1 MKRISGSETS
11 IKAASRLRGILQ
23 RVIRCRERQF
33 GVPRITLVLYFGVLT
48 FFSLFF
54 ALPIG
59 LAVRS
64 AFLDQTGA
72 LTLDYIRE
80 VFRNPIYLEG
90 FTNALRLAAG
100 STLLAF
106 TIAAPL
112 AWISERYE
120 FPAKRPLSAFF
131 LLPMM
136 LPPFVGAI
144 GFRQI
149 FGQEGAVNALL
160 RTVGCLGQNQVI
172 DWVGAGR
179 EWGIISLNALHLY
192 PILYLN
198 LVAALANVDPVLL
211 EAAEN
216 LGCTG
221 VRRAWRIV
229 VPLAMPGIFA
239 GGSIVF
245 IWAFTE
251 LGVPLMFD
259 YYRITSVQ
267 IFNGLSDID
276 SNPFT
281 YALVAVTLFS
291 VALIYIVFRLLVGKP
306 PPAVPGRGGHAGQIT
321 VLSGVGGLLC
331 SSFFLGIC
339 FLSLLPQLGL
349 LLVSLS
355 KDWYRTVLPQSFT
368 FQHYVSALGNH
379 LTVPSIQNSLVYAS
393 LSTIVDVVLG
403 VIIAY
408 LVTRTKVFGRSLLDA
423 LAMLPLVV
431 PGLILAFGYLALT
444 RRGSLLSFLDPARN
458 PLVLLV
464 LAYAVRRIPYVV
476 RSAAAG
482 FEQASVTLEE
492 AAQSVGASPFRA
504 LIRITLPLITAN
516 LFSGSILA
524 FAFAM
529 LEVSDSLI
537 LAQKQADYPIA
548 KAIYELSNI
557 LGEGRYLAAALGVW
571 AMVFLGLTIVAASR
585 SIGAK
590 LGTLFRT

>member
-1 MKRISGSETS
+1 MKGETSPLQRTFHRIFGPRFRGPRISRVS
-11 IKAASRLRGILQ
+11 IILYL
-23 RVIRCRERQF
+23 VVLAFF
-33 GVPRITLVLYFGVLT
+33 G
-48 FFSLFF
+48 LFF
-54 ALPIG
+54 VWPIVV
-59 LAVRS
+59 AVRG

-72 LTLDYIRE
+72 LTFDYIRE

-90 FTNALRLAAG
+90 FVNALRLAVG
-100 STLLAF
+100 STIVAF
-106 TIAAPL
+106 ALAAPL
-112 AWISERYE
+112 AWISERFE
-120 FPAKRPLSAFF
+120 FPAKRGLSALL

-149 FGQEGAVNALL
+149 FGQEGAFNALL
-160 RTVGCLGQNQVI
+160 HAVGWLGQNQVI

-179 EWGIISLNALHLY
+179 EWGIVLLNALHLY

-216 LGCTG
+216 LGCSG
-221 VRRAWRIV
+221 LRRAWRVTI
-229 VPLAMPGIFA
+229 PLVMPGIFA

-259 YYRITSVQ
+259 YYRVTPVQ

-281 YALVAVTLFS
+281 YALVAVTLIGS
-291 VALIYIVFRLLVGKP
+291 ALIYLAIRLLAGKP
-306 PPAVPGRGGHAGQIT
+306 PPAMPGRGGHAGQML
-321 VLSGVGGLLC
+321 VLGPVRGLFC
-331 SSFFLGIC
+331 TFFFLAVC
-339 FLSLLPQLGL
+339 ALALLPQLGVI
-349 LLVSLS
+349 LVSFS
-355 KDWYRTVLPQSFT
+355 RDWYRTILPQSLT
-368 FQHYVSALGNH
+368 LQHYTLALGNH
-379 LTVPSIQNSLVYAS
+379 LTVPAIQNSLVYAS
-393 LSTIVDVVLG
+393 LSTLLDLFLG
-403 VIIAY
+403 VTIAY
-408 LVTRTKVFGRSLLDA
+408 LITRTKIFGRSWLDA
-423 LAMLPLVV
+423 LAMLPLAV

-444 RRGSLLSFLDPARN
+444 RTGNLLHFLDPARN
-458 PLVLLV
+458 PLILLV
-464 LAYAVRRIPYVV
+464 LAYAVRRLPYVV

-492 AAQSVGASPFRA
+492 AAQSVGASPFHA
-504 LIRITLPLITAN
+504 LLRITLPLVMAN
-516 LFSGSILA
+516 LFSGGILA

-571 AMVFLGLTIVAASR
+571 AMVFLALTIAAASR
-585 SIGAK
+585 SIGVR
-590 LGTLFRT
+590 LGALFRG

>member
-1 MKRISGSETS
+1 MKTIFPSRGSEGEAS
-11 IKAASRLRGILQ
+11 SLRKIVRRVFGSRLRCSRIS
-23 RVIRCRERQF
+23 RV
-33 GVPRITLVLYFGVLT
+33 TLALYFGVLA
-48 FFSLFF
+48 FFGLFF
-54 ALPIG
+54 VLP
-59 LAVRS
+59 LAIAIRG

-72 LTLDYIRE
+72 LTLDYFCE
-80 VFRNPIYLEG
+80 VFRNTIYLEG
-90 FTNALRLAAG
+90 FVNALKLALG

-106 TIAAPL
+106 SIAAPL
-112 AWISERYE
+112 AWISESFE
-120 FPAKRPLSAFF
+120 FPAKRALSSLL

-149 FGQEGAVNALL
+149 FGQEGAVNAIL
-160 RTVGCLGQNQVI
+160 RALGWLGQNQVI
-172 DWVGAGR
+172 DWLGAGR
-179 EWGIISLNALHLY
+179 EWGIVLLNALHLY

-221 VRRAWRIV
+221 LRRAWRV
-229 VPLAMPGIFA
+229 TVPLVMPGIFA

-259 YYRITSVQ
+259 YYRVTPVQ

-281 YALVAVTLFS
+281 YALVAVTLIGS
-291 VALIYIVFRLLVGKP
+291 ALLYVSIRLLAGKP
-306 PPAVPGRGGHAGQIT
+306 PPAMPGRGGHAGQRAA
-321 VLSGVGGLLC
+321 LGGVRGLLC
-331 SSFFLGIC
+331 ASFFLAIC
-339 FLSLLPQLGL
+339 ALALLPQLGVI
-349 LLVSLS
+349 LVSFS
-355 KDWYRTVLPQSFT
+355 KDWYRTILPQSYT
-368 FQHYVSALGNH
+368 LQHYVFALGNH
-379 LTVPSIQNSLVYAS
+379 LTVPAIQNSLVYAS
-393 LSTIVDVVLG
+393 LSTIVDLLLG

-408 LVTRTKVFGRSLLDA
+408 LITRTKIIGRSLLDA
-423 LAMLPLVV
+423 LAMLPLAV

-444 RRGSLLSFLDPARN
+444 RPGSFLGFLDPARS

-492 AAQSVGASPFRA
+492 AARSLGASPFRA
-504 LIRITLPLITAN
+504 LTRITLPLIMAN
-516 LFSGSILA
+516 LFSGCILA

-529 LEVSDSLI
+529 LEVSDSLV
-537 LAQKQADYPIA
+537 LAQKQVDYPIA

-571 AMVFLGLTIVAASR
+571 ALAFLALTIAAASR
-585 SIGAK
+585 SIGVK
-590 LGTLFRT
+590 LGALFRG

>member
-1 MKRISGSETS
+1 MKGT
-11 IKAASRLRGILQ
+11 IL
-23 RVIRCRERQF
+23 
-33 GVPRITLVLYFGVLT
+33 TLYFVVLG
-48 FFSLFF
+48 FFGLFF
-54 ALPIG
+54 VWPIVI
-59 LAVRS
+59 AVRG

-72 LTLDYIRE
+72 FTFDYIRE

-90 FTNALRLAAG
+90 FSNALKLAVG

-106 TIAAPL
+106 SIAAPL
-112 AWISERYE
+112 AWISERFE
-120 FPAKRPLSAFF
+120 FPAKRALSGFL

-144 GFRQI
+144 GLRQI

-160 RTVGCLGQNQVI
+160 HAAGWLSPNQVI
-172 DWVGAGR
+172 DWLGTGR
-179 EWGIISLNALHLY
+179 EWGIIFLNALHLY

-198 LVAALANVDPVLL
+198 LVAALANLDPVLL

-221 VRRAWRIV
+221 LRRAWRV
-229 VPLAMPGIFA
+229 TVPLVMPGIFA
-239 GGSIVF
+239 GGTIVF

-259 YYRITSVQ
+259 YYRVTPVQ

-281 YALVAVTLFS
+281 YALVAVTLIGS
-291 VALIYIVFRLLVGKP
+291 ALIYFAIRFLVGKP
-306 PPAVPGRGGHAGQIT
+306 PPAMPGRGGHAGQT
-321 VLSGVGGLLC
+321 TTLGNLPGLLC
-331 SSFFLGIC
+331 SAFFLVIC
-339 FLSLLPQLGL
+339 ALALLPQVGVI
-349 LLVSLS
+349 LVSFS
-355 KDWYRTVLPQSFT
+355 KDWYRTILPESFT
-368 FQHYVSALGNH
+368 LQHYVLALGNH
-379 LTVPSIQNSLVYAS
+379 LTVPAIQNSLVYAS
-393 LSTIVDVVLG
+393 LSTFVDLLLG
-403 VIIAY
+403 VVIAY
-408 LVTRTKVFGRSLLDA
+408 LITRTKIFGRSLLDA
-423 LAMLPLVV
+423 LSMLPLAV

-444 RRGSLLSFLDPARN
+444 RRGSFLQALDPSRS

-504 LIRITLPLITAN
+504 LIRITLPLIMAN
-516 LFSGSILA
+516 LFSGCILA

-529 LEVSDSLI
+529 LEVSDSLV
-537 LAQKQADYPIA
+537 LAQKQVDYPIA

-571 AMVFLGLTIVAASR
+571 AMVFLGLTIAAASR

-590 LGTLFRT
+590 LGTLFRG

>member
-1 MKRISGSETS
+1 VKSLVSNSGLKFRKIVHRAFGARSPDNRSSGVTL
-11 IKAASRLRGILQ
+11 ALYFVVLAF
-23 RVIRCRERQF
+23 F
-33 GVPRITLVLYFGVLT
+33 GV
-48 FFSLFF
+48 FFV
-54 ALPIG
+54 LPIAI
-59 LAVRS
+59 AVRG

-72 LTLDYIRE
+72 LTLDYLVE

-90 FTNALRLAAG
+90 FTNALKLAVG
-100 STLLAF
+100 STVLAF
-106 TIAAPL
+106 SIAAPL
-112 AWISERYE
+112 AWISERFD
-120 FPAKRPLSAFF
+120 FPAKRLLSAFL

-149 FGQEGAVNALL
+149 FGQEGAVNAVLHA
-160 RTVGCLGQNQVI
+160 VGWLGQNQVI
-172 DWVGAGR
+172 DWLGSGR
-179 EWGIISLNALHLY
+179 EWGIILLNALHLY

-198 LVAALANVDPVLL
+198 LVAALANVDPALL

-216 LGCTG
+216 LGCSG
-221 VRRAWRIV
+221 LRRAWRV
-229 VPLAMPGIFA
+229 TVPLVMPGIFA
-239 GGSIVF
+239 GGTIVF

-259 YYRITSVQ
+259 YYRVTPVQ

-281 YALVAVTLFS
+281 YALVAVTLIGS
-291 VALIYIVFRLLVGKP
+291 ALVYLAIRLLAGKP
-306 PPAVPGRGGHAGQIT
+306 PPAMPGRGGHAGQIV
-321 VLSGVGGLLC
+321 VLGGLRGYLC
-331 SSFFLGIC
+331 SFFCLAIC
-339 FLSLLPQLGL
+339 ALALLPQLGV
-349 LLVSLS
+349 LLVSFS
-355 KDWYRTVLPQSFT
+355 KDWYQSILPQSFT
-368 FQHYVSALGNH
+368 LQHYVFALGNQ

-393 LSTIVDVVLG
+393 LSTLVDLLLG

-408 LVTRTKVFGRSLLDA
+408 LITRTRIFGRSLLDS
-423 LAMLPLVV
+423 LAMLPLAV

-444 RRGSLLSFLDPARN
+444 RPGSFLSILDPARN
-458 PLVLLV
+458 PLILLV

-492 AAQSVGASPFRA
+492 AAQSLGASPFRA
-504 LIRITLPLITAN
+504 LIRITLPLIMAN
-516 LFSGSILA
+516 LFSGCILA

-529 LEVSDSLI
+529 LEVSDSLV

-571 AMVFLGLTIVAASR
+571 SMVFLGLTIAAASR
-585 SIGAK
+585 SIGVK
-590 LGTLFRT
+590 LGALFRS

>member
-1 MKRISGSETS
+1 MKSIFPLPESSRTPSLAGRIIRRLFGPDSGGSPPS
-11 IKAASRLRGILQ
+11 PVILTLYI
-23 RVIRCRERQF
+23 VVLGFF
-33 GVPRITLVLYFGVLT
+33 G
-48 FFSLFF
+48 LFF
-54 ALPIG
+54 VLPIAV
-59 LAVRS
+59 AVRG
-64 AFLDQTGA
+64 AFLDQTGGF
-72 LTLDYIRE
+72 TLDYLWE

-90 FTNALRLAAG
+90 FTNALKLAVG

-106 TIAAPL
+106 AIAAPL
-112 AWISERYE
+112 AWVSERFE
-120 FPAKRPLSAFF
+120 FPMKRSLSALL

-160 RTVGCLGQNQVI
+160 RAVGWLGPHQVI
-172 DWVGAGR
+172 DWLGSGR
-179 EWGIISLNALHLY
+179 EWGIICLNGLHLY

-198 LVAALANVDPVLL
+198 LAAALANVDPALL

-216 LGCTG
+216 LGCSG
-221 VRRAWRIV
+221 LRRAWRVTI
-229 VPLAMPGIFA
+229 PLIMPGIFA
-239 GGSIVF
+239 GGTIVF

-259 YYRITSVQ
+259 YYRVTPVQ

-281 YALVAVTLFS
+281 YALVAVTLICS
-291 VALIYIVFRLLVGKP
+291 ALIYFVIRLLVGKP
-306 PPAVPGRGGHAGQIT
+306 PPAMPSRGGHAGQMT
-321 VLSGVGGLLC
+321 VLGGIRGLLC
-331 SSFFLGIC
+331 SIFFLTIC
-339 FLSLLPQLGL
+339 GLALLPQVGVIM
-349 LLVSLS
+349 VSFS
-355 KDWYRTVLPQSFT
+355 EDWYRTILPHSFT
-368 FQHYVSALGNH
+368 LRHYALALGNH
-379 LTVPSIQNSLVYAS
+379 LTVPAIQNSLLYAS
-393 LSTIVDVVLG
+393 LSTVLDLLLG

-408 LVTRTKVFGRSLLDA
+408 IITRTRILGRSLLDA
-423 LAMLPLVV
+423 LAMLPLAV

-444 RRGSLLSFLDPARN
+444 RPGNLLSFLDPVRS
-458 PLVLLV
+458 PLILLV

-492 AAQSVGASPFRA
+492 AAQSLGASPFRA
-504 LIRITLPLITAN
+504 LTRITLPLIMAN
-516 LFSGSILA
+516 LFSGAILA

-529 LEVSDSLI
+529 LEVSDSLV

-571 AMVFLGLTIVAASR
+571 AMVFLGLTIAAASR
-585 SIGAK
+585 SIGSR
-590 LGTLFRT
+590 LGALFRS

>member
-1 MKRISGSETS
+1 MKTVSRSPDSKRTASLVERVAHRFLGFNLSGSRNS
-11 IKAASRLRGILQ
+11 
-23 RVIRCRERQF
+23 
-33 GVPRITLVLYFGVLT
+33 PITLALYFGVLA
-48 FFSLFF
+48 FFGLFF
-54 ALPIG
+54 VLPITI
-59 LAVRS
+59 AVRG

-72 LTLDYIRE
+72 PTLDYFLE

-90 FTNALRLAAG
+90 FTNALRLAVG

-106 TIAAPL
+106 AVAAPL
-112 AWISERYE
+112 AWISERFE
-120 FPAKRPLSAFF
+120 FPAKRALSGLL

-160 RTVGCLGQNQVI
+160 RAMGWLGQTQVI
-172 DWVGAGR
+172 DWLGIGR
-179 EWGIISLNALHLY
+179 EWGIVTLNALHLY

-216 LGCTG
+216 LGCSG
-221 VRRAWRIV
+221 LRRAWRVTI
-229 VPLAMPGIFA
+229 PLVMPGIFA

-259 YYRITSVQ
+259 YYRVTPVQ

-281 YALVAVTLFS
+281 YALVAVTLVVS
-291 VALIYIVFRLLVGKP
+291 ALIYLVIRLLAGKP
-306 PPAVPGRGGHAGQIT
+306 PPAMPGRGGHSAQIIT
-321 VLSGVGGLLC
+321 LPGVRGLLC
-331 SSFFLGIC
+331 SSYFLAIC
-339 FLSLLPQLGL
+339 ALALLPQLGVI
-349 LLVSLS
+349 LVSFS
-355 KDWYRTVLPQSFT
+355 KDWYRTILPQSFT
-368 FQHYVSALGNH
+368 LQHYVLALGNH
-379 LTVPSIQNSLVYAS
+379 LTVPAIQNSLIYAS
-393 LSTIVDVVLG
+393 LSTLLDLLLG

-408 LVTRTKVFGRSLLDA
+408 LITRTKIFGRSLLDA
-423 LAMLPLVV
+423 LAMLPLAV

-444 RRGSLLSFLDPARN
+444 RRGSFLAFLDPARN
-458 PLVLLV
+458 PLILLV
-464 LAYAVRRIPYVV
+464 LAYAVRRLPYVV

-492 AAQSVGASPFRA
+492 AAQNLGASPIRA
-504 LIRITLPLITAN
+504 LKRITLPLIMAN
-516 LFSGSILA
+516 LFSGGILA

-529 LEVSDSLI
+529 LEVSDSLV

-548 KAIYELSNI
+548 KAIYELANI
-557 LGEGRYLAAALGVW
+557 LGEGPYLAAALGVW
-571 AMVFLGLTIVAASR
+571 AMVFLGLTIAAASR
-585 SIGAK
+585 SIGVK
-590 LGTLFRT
+590 LGALFRG

>member
-1 MKRISGSETS
+1 MKRTSPSREPKAEALPVQSIFRRVFGSRRRGPRVSG
-11 IKAASRLRGILQ
+11 
-23 RVIRCRERQF
+23 
-33 GVPRITLVLYFGVLT
+33 ITLALYFGVLI
-48 FFSLFF
+48 FFGLFF
-54 ALPIG
+54 VLPIAI
-59 LAVRS
+59 AVRG

-72 LTLDYIRE
+72 LTLDYFYE
-80 VFRNPIYLEG
+80 VFRNPIYREG

-100 STLLAF
+100 STFLAF
-106 TIAAPL
+106 AIAAPL
-112 AWISERYE
+112 AWISERFE
-120 FPAKRPLSAFF
+120 FPAKRTLSALL

-149 FGQEGAVNALL
+149 FGQQGAVNALL
-160 RTVGCLGQNQVI
+160 RAVGWLGQNQVI
-172 DWVGAGR
+172 DWVGGGR
-179 EWGIISLNALHLY
+179 EWGIVLLNALHLY

-221 VRRAWRIV
+221 LRRAWRVTI
-229 VPLAMPGIFA
+229 PLVMPGIFA

-259 YYRITSVQ
+259 YYRVTPVQ

-281 YALVAVTLFS
+281 YALVAVTLLGS
-291 VALIYIVFRLLVGKP
+291 ALIYFVIRLLVGKSS
-306 PPAVPGRGGHAGQIT
+306 PAMPGRGGHGGQIT
-321 VLSGVGGLLC
+321 TLRGFRGLSC
-331 SSFFLGIC
+331 SSFLVAIC
-339 FLSLLPQLGL
+339 ALALLPQLGVI
-349 LLVSLS
+349 LVSFS
-355 KDWYRTVLPQSFT
+355 KDWYQTILPQSFT
-368 FQHYVSALGNH
+368 LQHYALALGNH
-379 LTVPSIQNSLVYAS
+379 LTVPAIQNSLVYAS
-393 LSTIVDVVLG
+393 LSTTVDLLLG
-403 VIIAY
+403 VVIAY
-408 LVTRTKVFGRSLLDA
+408 LITRTRILGRSLLDA
-423 LAMLPLVV
+423 LAMMPLAV

-444 RRGSLLSFLDPARN
+444 RRGSFLNFLDPAQN

-464 LAYAVRRIPYVV
+464 LAYAVRRMPYVV

-482 FEQASVTLEE
+482 FQQASVTLEE
-492 AAQSVGASPFRA
+492 AAQSLGASPFRA
-504 LIRITLPLITAN
+504 LTRITLPLIMAN
-516 LFSGSILA
+516 LFSGCLLA

-571 AMVFLGLTIVAASR
+571 AMVFLGLTIAAASR
-585 SIGAK
+585 SIGVK
-590 LGTLFRT
+590 LGALFRG

>member
-1 MKRISGSETS
+1 VKTVFRSQESKKAPSGEGGTLRAV
-11 IKAASRLRGILQ
+11 IKSRLRGS
-23 RVIRCRERQF
+23 
-33 GVPRITLVLYFGVLT
+33 GVSPGTLALYFGVLA
-48 FFSLFF
+48 FFGVFF
-54 ALPIG
+54 VLPIAV
-59 LAVRS
+59 AVRG

-72 LTLDYIRE
+72 LTLDYLRE
-80 VFRNPIYLEG
+80 IFRNPIYLEG
-90 FTNALRLAAG
+90 FTNALRLAVG

-106 TIAAPL
+106 AIAAPL

-120 FPAKRPLSAFF
+120 FPAKRSLSALL

-160 RTVGCLGQNQVI
+160 RNVGWLGQNQVI
-172 DWVGAGR
+172 DWIGAGR
-179 EWGIISLNALHLY
+179 EWGIILLNALHLY

-229 VPLAMPGIFA
+229 VPLVMPGIFA

-259 YYRITSVQ
+259 YYRVTSVQ

-281 YALVAVTLFS
+281 YALVAVTLFGS
-291 VALIYIVFRLLVGKP
+291 ALIYLVFRLMRGTSLP
-306 PPAVPGRGGHAGQIT
+306 PMPGRGGHAGQVT
-321 VLSGVGGLLC
+321 ALGGVRGLLC
-331 SSFFLGIC
+331 SSFYLAIC
-339 FLSLLPQLGL
+339 VLSLLPQLGV
-349 LLVSLS
+349 LLVSFS
-355 KDWYRTVLPQSFT
+355 KDWYRTILPQSFT
-368 FQHYVSALGNH
+368 LQHYVFALGNH

-393 LSTIVDVVLG
+393 FSTILDILLG

-408 LVTRTKVFGRSLLDA
+408 LVTRTRIFGRSLLDA
-423 LAMLPLVV
+423 LAMLPLAV

-482 FEQASVTLEE
+482 FEQASITLEE

-504 LIRITLPLITAN
+504 VTRITLPLITAN
-516 LFSGSILA
+516 IFSGSILA

-529 LEVSDSLI
+529 LEVSDSLV

-571 AMVFLGLTIVAASR
+571 AMVFLGLTIAAASR

-590 LGTLFRT
+590 LGALFRI

>member
-1 MKRISGSETS
+1 MKNIFRSSERKGAISPVG
-11 IKAASRLRGILQ
+11 KMLSRVFGTGGARLS
-23 RVIRCRERQF
+23 RV
-33 GVPRITLVLYFGVLT
+33 TLLLYVGVLV
-48 FFSLFF
+48 FFGLFF
-54 ALPIG
+54 VLPIAI
-59 LAVRS
+59 AVRG

-72 LTLDYIRE
+72 LTLDYVRE

-90 FTNALRLAAG
+90 FTNALRLAVG
-100 STLLAF
+100 STFFAF
-106 TIAAPL
+106 VIAAPL
-112 AWISERYE
+112 AWISERFD
-120 FPAKRPLSAFF
+120 FPQKRALSAFL

-144 GFRQI
+144 GVRQI

-160 RTVGCLGQNQVI
+160 HSVGWPGQNQVI
-172 DWVGAGR
+172 DWLGAGR
-179 EWGIISLNALHLY
+179 EWGIIALNALHLY

-216 LGCTG
+216 LGCSG
-221 VRRAWRIV
+221 LRRAWRVTI
-229 VPLAMPGIFA
+229 PLVMPGIFA

-259 YYRITSVQ
+259 YYRVTPVQ
-267 IFNGLSDID
+267 IFSGLSDID

-281 YALVAVTLFS
+281 YALVAVTLIGS
-291 VALIYIVFRLLVGKP
+291 ALIYGVIRLLAGKP
-306 PPAVPGRGGHAGQIT
+306 PPAMAGRGGHAGQIST
-321 VLSGVGGLLC
+321 LRGAQGLLC
-331 SSFFLGIC
+331 SSFFLAIC
-339 FLSLLPQLGL
+339 ALALLPQLGVI
-349 LLVSLS
+349 LVSLS
-355 KDWYRTVLPQSFT
+355 KDWYQTILPQSFT
-368 FQHYVSALGNH
+368 LQHYVLALGNH
-379 LTVPSIQNSLVYAS
+379 LTVPAIQNSLVYAS
-393 LSTIVDVVLG
+393 LSTILDLILG
-403 VIIAY
+403 VVIAY
-408 LVTRTKVFGRSLLDA
+408 LVTRTKVVGRSLLDA
-423 LAMLPLVV
+423 LAMLPLAV

-444 RRGSLLSFLDPARN
+444 RPGSFLGFLDPARS

-492 AAQSVGASPFRA
+492 AARSLGASPFRA
-504 LIRITLPLITAN
+504 LTRITLPLIMAN
-516 LFSGSILA
+516 LFSGCILA

-529 LEVSDSLI
+529 LEVSDSLV

-571 AMVFLGLTIVAASR
+571 AMVFLGLTIAAASR
-585 SIGAK
+585 SIGVK
-590 LGTLFRT
+590 LGALFRG

>member
-1 MKRISGSETS
+1 MKTNFGSLELNRKTSPIGRIVRQLFGSRIRGARISRVTL
-11 IKAASRLRGILQ
+11 ALYIL
-23 RVIRCRERQF
+23 VLAFF
-33 GVPRITLVLYFGVLT
+33 GV
-48 FFSLFF
+48 FFV
-54 ALPIG
+54 LPIAI
-59 LAVRS
+59 AVRG
-64 AFLDQTGA
+64 AFLDQAGA

-80 VFRNPIYLEG
+80 VFRNPVYLEG
-90 FTNALRLAAG
+90 FTNALRLAVG

-106 TIAAPL
+106 SIAAPL
-112 AWISERYE
+112 AWISERFE
-120 FPAKRPLSAFF
+120 FPGKSALSALL

-160 RTVGCLGQNQVI
+160 RAVGWLGQNQVI
-172 DWVGAGR
+172 DWLGAGR

-198 LVAALANVDPVLL
+198 LVAALANLDPVLL

-216 LGCTG
+216 LGCSG
-221 VRRAWRIV
+221 LRRAWRV
-229 VPLAMPGIFA
+229 TVPLVMPGIFA
-239 GGSIVF
+239 GGTIVF

-259 YYRITSVQ
+259 YYRVTPVQ

-281 YALVAVTLFS
+281 YALVAVTLIGS
-291 VALIYIVFRLLVGKP
+291 ALIYFVIRLLVGKP
-306 PPAVPGRGGHAGQIT
+306 PPAMPGRGGHAGQMT
-321 VLSGVGGLLC
+321 ALGGVRGLLC
-331 SSFFLGIC
+331 SSFFTTVCVLA
-339 FLSLLPQLGL
+339 LLPQLGVI
-349 LLVSLS
+349 LVSFS
-355 KDWYRTVLPQSFT
+355 KDWYRTILPQSFT
-368 FQHYVSALGNH
+368 LQHYVFALGNP
-379 LTVPSIQNSLVYAS
+379 LTVPSIRNSLVYAS
-393 LSTIVDVVLG
+393 LSTAVDLLLG
-403 VIIAY
+403 VNIAY
-408 LVTRTKVFGRSLLDA
+408 LITRTKIFGRSLLDA
-423 LAMLPLVV
+423 LAMLPLAV

-444 RRGSLLSFLDPARN
+444 RPGSFLSFLDPARN
-458 PLVLLV
+458 PLILLV

-492 AAQSVGASPFRA
+492 AAQSLGASPFRA
-504 LIRITLPLITAN
+504 LTRVTLPLITAN
-516 LFSGSILA
+516 LFSGAILA

-529 LEVSDSLI
+529 LEVSDSLV

-571 AMVFLGLTIVAASR
+571 AMAFLGLTIAAASR

-590 LGTLFRT
+590 LGALFRG

>member
-1 MKRISGSETS
+1 MKGT
-11 IKAASRLRGILQ
+11 IL
-23 RVIRCRERQF
+23 
-33 GVPRITLVLYFGVLT
+33 TLYFVVLG
-48 FFSLFF
+48 FFGLFF
-54 ALPIG
+54 VWPIVI
-59 LAVRS
+59 AVRG
-64 AFLDQTGA
+64 AFLDQTG
-72 LTLDYIRE
+72 TFTFDYIRE

-90 FTNALRLAAG
+90 FSNALKLAVG

-106 TIAAPL
+106 SIAAPL
-112 AWISERYE
+112 AWISERFE
-120 FPAKRPLSAFF
+120 FPAKRALSGLL

-144 GFRQI
+144 GLRQI

-160 RTVGCLGQNQVI
+160 HAAGWLSPNQVI
-172 DWVGAGR
+172 DWLGTGR
-179 EWGIISLNALHLY
+179 EWGIIFLNALHLY

-198 LVAALANVDPVLL
+198 LVAALANLDPVLL

-221 VRRAWRIV
+221 LRRAWRV
-229 VPLAMPGIFA
+229 TVPLVMPGIFA
-239 GGSIVF
+239 GGTIVF

-259 YYRITSVQ
+259 YYRVTPVQ

-281 YALVAVTLFS
+281 YALVAVTLIGS
-291 VALIYIVFRLLVGKP
+291 ALIYFAIRFLVGKP
-306 PPAVPGRGGHAGQIT
+306 PPAMPGRGGHAGQT
-321 VLSGVGGLLC
+321 TTLGNLPGLLC
-331 SSFFLGIC
+331 SAFFLVIC
-339 FLSLLPQLGL
+339 ALALLPQVGVI
-349 LLVSLS
+349 LVSFS
-355 KDWYRTVLPQSFT
+355 KDWYRTILPESFT
-368 FQHYVSALGNH
+368 LQHYVLALGNH
-379 LTVPSIQNSLVYAS
+379 LTVPAIQNSLVYAS
-393 LSTIVDVVLG
+393 LSTLVDLLLG
-403 VIIAY
+403 VVIAY
-408 LVTRTKVFGRSLLDA
+408 LITRTKIFGRSLLDA
-423 LAMLPLVV
+423 LSMLPLAV

-444 RRGSLLSFLDPARN
+444 RRGSFLQALDPSRS

-504 LIRITLPLITAN
+504 LIRITLPLIMAN
-516 LFSGSILA
+516 LFSGCILA

-529 LEVSDSLI
+529 LEVSDSLV
-537 LAQKQADYPIA
+537 LAQKQVDYPIA

-571 AMVFLGLTIVAASR
+571 AMVFLGLTIAAASR

-590 LGTLFRT
+590 LGTLFRG